1 MDEME
6 TPSCRAASGTNASER
21 ARRETSTHV
30 LFMTEA
36 QLKKLD
42 DAVLHRDIGIYNERL
57 KTLKA
62 DLIRE
67 AHRHEEDF
75 TIIEG
80 DRSPALEFG
89 IFVAFA
95 MIYPRVELFLRIIA
109 EWIALILT
117 GAFIPFNCSPTTR
130 GSDLAV
136 VWTSIGAAFL
146 FIELRGAGAGAGLVE
161 QLESAPST
169 RFGVR

>member
-1 MDEME
+1 MTMDEME

-62 DLIRE
+62 DVIRE
-67 AHRHEEDF
+67 AHRHGEDF

-80 DRSPALEFG
+80 DRSPALNFG

-117 GAFIPFNCSPTTR
+117 GVYTFQLLAYHARKRLGCGLDKHRR
-130 GSDLAV
+130 GLPV
-136 VWTSIGAAFL
+136 H
-146 FIELRGAGAGAGLVE
+146 
-161 QLESAPST
+161 
-169 RFGVR
+169 

>member
-67 AHRHEEDF
+67 ATATRKTSQSSKATDRLRCTLEYSLLSPRSIRASSCFSGSWQNGSPLFSLAF
-75 TIIEG
+75 T
-80 DRSPALEFG
+80 
-89 IFVAFA
+89 
-95 MIYPRVELFLRIIA
+95 
-109 EWIALILT
+109 
-117 GAFIPFNCSPTTR
+117 PFNCSPTTR
-130 GSDLAV
+130 GA
-136 VWTSIGAAFL
+136 T
-146 FIELRGAGAGAGLVE
+146 
-161 QLESAPST
+161 
-169 RFGVR
+169 

>member
-1 MDEME
+1 M
-6 TPSCRAASGTNASER
+6 RQSER
-21 ARRETSTHV
+21 GEKPQPHV

-80 DRSPALEFG
+80 DRSPALKFG

-117 GAFIPFNCSPTTR
+117 GVYTFQLLAYHARKRLGCGLDKHRR
-130 GSDLAV
+130 GLPV
-136 VWTSIGAAFL
+136 H
-146 FIELRGAGAGAGLVE
+146 
-161 QLESAPST
+161 
-169 RFGVR
+169 